1 MEPKI
6 TKVARDELARAVRQ
20 RYLGATG
27 DEKSRILGE
36 FIANSGYHPKY
47 AIEILNR
54 TECGSKPAQRRR
66 RLPLYD
72 EAARQAL
79 IVMWEASDRIC
90 GKRLKPLLRT
100 LLSAL
105 ERHGHL
111 KLEEAIRA
119 KVLAM
124 SAATIDR
131 LLREPKAAK
140 GNKRRRRVVPEIR
153 RRVPI
158 RTFADWND
166 PEPGSMEMDLVAHCG
181 DVNRGS
187 YVHSLVLTDI
197 ASGWTECTPLV
208 VREKTLLTEAL
219 ERVRVSL
226 PFRLRALDVDNGGEF
241 INETLIEYCL
251 GHGIELTRSRPYR
264 KNDQA
269 WIEQKNGAVV
279 RRMIGYRRFEG
290 IAAAQALARLYASS
304 RFFVN
309 FFQPSF
315 KLAEKSRTGAQVT
328 KRYHVP
334 ETPCDR
340 LLGSEATADAMR
352 ARLREVAEALDPL
365 RLLEEIRTMQGYLV
379 ALADGDGKKPYV
391 PEASD
396 GPNLPNFLAGLS
408 NAWRAGEVRPTHTR
422 ESKPPAQ
429 LLRMPVMQ
437 TAAMSEPDP
446 RPVVGTTAESV
457 PAPTSTKQM
466 PAAKA
471 PITSPKPSA
480 HPLTVISPVV
490 LPRRIGRPWAFRS
503 IWSDISRRLE
513 ARPNL
518 NGSELFDQLRLEYP
532 GRYAPGQ
539 RNALLRL
546 VKIWRT
552 EAVARGI
559 VVGKLKYRTSG
570 LPRTYRTRVDS
581 FEGHWPEMCLHLET
595 DPDQTGRELF
605 AEFQSRYPER
615 YLPGQ
620 IRTLQRRL
628 QIWRNQAARRLV
640 FGVRDQTVAFTG
652 LASPTPPP
660 APMNPEVGEGGAA
673 APPPPTPLSTPIL

>member
-1 MEPKI
+1 METKI
-6 TKVARDELARAVRQ
+6 TKAARDELAHAVRQ
-20 RYLGATG
+20 RYSVATG
-27 DEKSRILGE
+27 GEKSRILSE
-36 FIANSGYHPKY
+36 FIAISGYHPKY

-54 TECGSKPAQRRR
+54 TESGPKPAQRRH

-79 IVMWEASDRIC
+79 IVMWEASDRVC
-90 GKRLKPLLRT
+90 GKRLKPLLR
-100 LLSAL
+100 LLVSAL

-111 KLEEAIRA
+111 HLEEAIRT

-131 LLREPKAAK
+131 LLRGPKAAT
-140 GNKRRRRVVPEIR
+140 GNKARRRVVPEIR

-158 RTFADWND
+158 RTFADWHE

-181 DVNRGS
+181 DVNCGS

-197 ASGWTECTPLV
+197 ASAWTECTPLV
-208 VREKTLLTEAL
+208 VREKTLLIEAL

-226 PFRLRALDVDNGGEF
+226 PFRLRALDVDNGSEF
-241 INETLIEYCL
+241 INETLIAYCV

-290 IAAAQALARLYASS
+290 IAAAQALARLYAAS

-334 ETPCDR
+334 QTPCDR
-340 LLGSEATADAMR
+340 LLGCEATADAMK

-365 RLLEEIRTMQGYLV
+365 RLLEEIRTMQGYMV
-379 ALADGDGKKPYV
+379 ALADGQKPYE
-391 PEASD
+391 PAGGD

-408 NAWRAGEVRPTHTR
+408 SAWREGEVRPTHIR
-422 ESKPPAQ
+422 ESKTPAY
-429 LLRMPVMQ
+429 LRRIPTMQ
-437 TAAMSEPDP
+437 PAVMSEPVTTPVVPAMAKTASTP
-446 RPVVGTTAESV
+446 RPPEPV
-457 PAPTSTKQM
+457 PT
-466 PAAKA
+466 AKA
-471 PITSPKPSA
+471 PSDTPSIPGIFPA
-480 HPLTVISPVV
+480 AVRSV
-490 LPRRIGRPWAFRS
+490 PRRVNRPGAFKS
-503 IWSDISRRLE
+503 IWPDISRRLE

-539 RNALLRL
+539 KNALLRL

-552 EAVARGI
+552 EATARGI

-570 LPRTYRTRVDS
+570 LPRTYRTHIDP
-581 FEGHWPEMCLHLET
+581 FGMHWPEMCAHLET
-595 DPDQTGRELF
+595 DPDQTGCELF
-605 AEFQSRYPER
+605 AELQLRYPNQ
-615 YLPGQ
+615 YQPGQ
-620 IRTLQRRL
+620 LRTLQRRL
-628 QIWRNQAARRLV
+628 QIWRNLAARRLV
-640 FGVRDQTVAFTG
+640 FGVQDGTFTF
-652 LASPTPPP
+652 TPRTSTDRSTQSVL
-660 APMNPEVGEGGAA
+660 NPEVGEGGAN